1 MKVKRRRC
9 IHTVFSVYH
18 FFLFR
23 SYSSAAKF
31 TRWLHSDF
39 YQGFKQIN
47 SLTLI
52 LLGCSKHF
60 GCIESFRQRGVQ
72 LAPHDLDA
80 GWGYQGTKN
89 SLLYSIQIYCS
100 IWAQN
105 TRGMVLVSGLVK
117 EMFALMTTIMLR
129 GVQSDRFACE
139 VSNPSRQ
146 SGYIESSSELHRQ
159 YYLKFLW
166 IPRSMGTYSVLA
178 QASEHTEQAKRLL
191 CISQMLS
198 K

>member
-31 TRWLHSDF
+31 TRWLPSDF

-129 GVQSDRFACE
+129 GVQSDRFLVRWVIQVDNRDISNLHPSFTGSTIWNSCEFQDRWVPTAC
-139 VSNPSRQ
+139 
-146 SGYIESSSELHRQ
+146 
-159 YYLKFLW
+159 
-166 IPRSMGTYSVLA
+166 
-178 QASEHTEQAKRLL
+178 
-191 CISQMLS
+191 
-198 K
+198 